1 MSLKEEHEKLTEGVR
16 QCDGDSEGDGDDGGD
31 LRWRR
36 GEFNQG
42 VHIGGREKERE
53 NLGGKF

>member
-16 QCDGDSEGDGDDGGD
+16 QCDGDDGDGGGE